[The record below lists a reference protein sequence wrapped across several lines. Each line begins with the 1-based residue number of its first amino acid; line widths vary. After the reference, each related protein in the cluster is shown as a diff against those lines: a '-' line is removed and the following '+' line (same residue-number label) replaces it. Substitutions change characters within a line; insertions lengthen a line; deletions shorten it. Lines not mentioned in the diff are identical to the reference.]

1 MESIRVSQRVLEPS
15 THRRRT
21 TGRTIALL
29 LAVAPAALVAAPRQT
44 IPLERGWQVRLA
56 PGDAAAKDH
65 PKAARWLPA
74 TVPGYVQTDL
84 IAARI
89 TPDPFVG
96 LNEATIQWVGR
107 SDWDY
112 RGVLNASPALL
123 ARGHVDLVFDGL
135 DTFAEVFVNG
145 TKLLAADNAHRRWR
159 ADAKPLLRAGANEI
173 RIAFKSPLGVLKP
186 VVAGIANPL
195 PGEYDSTAGDEP
207 EGRQTS
213 PYIRK
218 PKYHYGW
225 DWGPRI
231 LNVGPN
237 GAVKVDAWDDAQIET
252 LRVQQEAVT
261 PGEARLTV
269 EVLIVA
275 DRAATV
281 QVDATVTGPGGTPVR
296 ASRTVQVAAGENR
309 VAVPLAIADPQ
320 LWYPAG
326 YGAQPLY
333 TVTTDV
339 SLDGEIVDRQQRST
353 GIRTVELV
361 REKDAIGRGFLLKV
375 NGIPMF
381 AKGAN
386 LIPFDS
392 FGPGVTDARMRS
404 ILADAKAANMN
415 MIRIWG
421 GGMYLPDSFFDAAD
435 ALGLMIWSDFMFG
448 GAVTPYDRDFRET
461 VRIEAEEQVD
471 RVQAHPSIALWSGNN
486 EVLSGWETWSDRTA
500 FKARVGAEE
509 RERVGVGMA
518 ILFNQ
523 VLRDAAERRDADVPY
538 WPGSPSSNYDG
549 KPDQDGDG
557 DRHYWDVWGGK
568 KPATAYLDSCPRFM
582 SEYGLQAM
590 PDMATIAR
598 FAKPKD
604 YAIESPVMKAH
615 QKFLK
620 GEGQGR
626 LLDYIRMR
634 YREPRDFADFVY
646 LSQVMQA
653 DGIQLGALHHR
664 ACRPVTT
671 GSLYWQLN
679 DVWPG
684 ASWSSIDYYGRWK
697 ALHFAARRFF
707 APVAIAAARKESGST
722 SVSLISDATQP
733 VAARW
738 IVRTIDVTG
747 RELARRENAVSL
759 APLSA
764 TGVGTFTDA
773 DLFGT
778 ADRRTAFAVAELV
791 IDGRVASRSLV
802 SALPEKAMA
811 LPDPGFV
818 TRWSSAE
825 GRPSLTI
832 TATRLA
838 RALWIDFGTL
848 PVQASDNF
856 LDLLPGESVT
866 VTITG
871 KASTASLKRA
881 LRLRTLGAEKAK

>member
-1 MESIRVSQRVLEPS
+1 MSHLRLR
-15 THRRRT
+15 
-21 TGRTIALL
+21 GIALL
-29 LAVAPAALVAAPRQT
+29 LATVPAVLSAAPRET
-44 IPLERGWQVRLA
+44 VVLDKGWQLRLA

-74 TVPGYVQTDL
+74 RVPGYVQTDL
-84 IAARI
+84 IAAKL

-112 RGVLNASPALL
+112 RGQLTATPRLL

-135 DTFAEVFVNG
+135 DTFAEVSVNG
-145 TKLLAADNAHRRWR
+145 TRLLAADNAHRRWR
-159 ADAKPLLRAGANEI
+159 ADAKPLLKPGANEI
-173 RIAFKSPLGVLKP
+173 RIAFRSPLGVLKP
-186 VVAGIANPL
+186 VVANIANPL

-231 LNVGPN
+231 LNIGPN
-237 GAVKVDAWDDAQIET
+237 GAVRVDAWDDARIET

-261 PGEARLTV
+261 PAEARLTA
-269 EVLIVA
+269 EVVIVA

-281 QVDATVTGPGGTPVR
+281 QVAATVTAPDGTPVR
-296 ASRTVQVAAGENR
+296 ASRTVAVVPGENR
-309 VAVPLAIADPQ
+309 VAVPLTVADPQ

-333 TVTTDV
+333 TVAADV
-339 SLDGEIVDRQQRST
+339 TLDGERIDRAERST

-361 REKDAIGRGFLLKV
+361 REKDAQGRGFLLKV
-375 NGIPMF
+375 NGLPVF

-392 FGPGVTDARMRS
+392 FGPRVTDERMRA

-435 ALGLMIWSDFMFG
+435 ALGLMLWSDFMFG

-471 RVQAHPSIALWSGNN
+471 RVQAHPSIVLWSGNN

-500 FKARVGAEE
+500 FKKRVGPDEQ
-509 RERVGVGMA
+509 ERVGVGMA
-518 ILFNQ
+518 ILFDR

-538 WPGSPSSNYDG
+538 WPGSPSSNYEG

-590 PDMATIAR
+590 PVMATIAK
-598 FAKPKD
+598 FASPGD

-697 ALHFAARRFF
+697 ALHYAARRFF
-707 APVAIAAARKESGST
+707 APLAIAAARRDNGVT
-722 SVSLISDATQP
+722 TVSLISDATQA

-738 IVRTIDVTG
+738 TLRTIDVDG
-747 RELARRENAVSL
+747 RELARREQAVTL
-759 APLSA
+759 APLTA
-764 TGVGTFTDA
+764 TQVGTFSDA
-773 DLFGT
+773 DLFAA
-778 ADRRTAFAVAELV
+778 ADRTRSVAVAELV
-791 IDGRVASRSLV
+791 VDGRTVSRSLV
-802 SALPEKAMA
+802 SALPEKTMA
-811 LPDPGFV
+811 LPDPEIAV
-818 TRWSSAE
+818 RWSSVDGKPA
-825 GRPSLTI
+825 LTL
-832 TATRLA
+832 TPKRLA
-838 RALWIDFGTL
+838 RALWIGFGTL
-848 PVQASDNF
+848 DAQASDNF

-866 VTITG
+866 VTIDS
-871 KASTASLKRA
+871 KASAATLKRA
-881 LRLRTLGAEKAK
+881 LRLQTLGAAK

>member
-1 MESIRVSQRVLEPS
+1 MKHRSIHRSNVP
-15 THRRRT
+15 HRRTAR
-21 TGRTIALL
+21 RALVLL
-29 LAVAPAALVAAPRQT
+29 LAAAPAALWAAPRET
-44 IPLERGWQVRLA
+44 VTLDKGWTVRLA
-56 PGDAAAKDH
+56 SGDPATKDH
-65 PKAARWLPA
+65 PKAARWVPA

-84 IAARI
+84 IAARL
-89 TPDPFVG
+89 TPDPFTG

-112 RGVLNASPALL
+112 RGRLNATPAML
-123 ARGHVDLVFDGL
+123 ARDHLDLVFDGL

-145 TKLLAADNAHRRWR
+145 TKLLTADNAHRRWR
-159 ADAKPLLRAGANEI
+159 ADAKPLLKAGANEI
-173 RIAFKSPLGVLKP
+173 RIAFRSPLGVLKP
-186 VVAGIANPL
+186 MVAGIANPL

-207 EGRQTS
+207 AGRQTS

-231 LNVGPN
+231 INVGPN
-237 GAVKVDAWDDAQIET
+237 GPVRLDAWDDVRIDT

-261 PGEARLTV
+261 TAEARLSADVT
-269 EVLIVA
+269 LIA
-275 DRAATV
+275 DRDATV
-281 QVDATVTGPGGTPVR
+281 QVDAIVTGPDGVQVR
-296 ASRTVQVAAGENR
+296 ATRSVAVTAGENR
-309 VAVPLAIADPQ
+309 VSVPVAIPDPK

-333 TVTTDV
+333 TVATETR
-339 SLDGEIVDRQQRST
+339 LDGELIDTATRST

-392 FGPGVTDARMRS
+392 FAPRVTDARMAS
-404 ILADAKAANMN
+404 IMADAKAANMN

-421 GGMYLPDSFFDAAD
+421 GGHYLPDSFFDAAD
-435 ALGLMIWSDFMFG
+435 RLGLMIWSDFMFG
-448 GAVTPYDRDFRET
+448 GAVTPYDREFREN

-471 RVQAHPSIALWSGNN
+471 RVQAHPSIVLWSGNN

-500 FKARVGAEE
+500 FKARVGPEE

-549 KPDQDGDG
+549 KPDQDADG

-590 PDMATIAR
+590 PGMATVRA
-598 FAKPKD
+598 FAGPKD
-604 YAIESPVMKAH
+604 LAIESPVMKAH

-653 DGIQLGALHHR
+653 DGIAIGALHHR

-684 ASWSSIDYYGRWK
+684 ASWSSIDYFGRWK

-707 APVAIAAARKESGST
+707 APVAIAAGRRENGVT
-722 SVSLISDATQP
+722 EVTLISDRTVPAD
-733 VAARW
+733 ARW
-738 IVRTIDVTG
+738 TIRTIDVEG
-747 RELARRENAVSL
+747 RELAKREAAVTL

-764 TGVGTFTDA
+764 TKVALLSDA
-773 DLFGT
+773 DLFGD
-778 ADRRTAFAVAELV
+778 ADRTRSIAVAELTV
-791 IDGRVASRSLV
+791 DGAPVSRALV
-802 SALPEKAMA
+802 TAVPEKAMA
-811 LPDPGFV
+811 LPDPGLT
-818 TRWSSAE
+818 TRWSTVDGEPAV
-825 GRPSLTI
+825 TV

-838 RALWIDFGTL
+838 RALWIDFGVL

-866 VTITG
+866 VTVTG
-871 KASTASLKRA
+871 DASPAALKRA
-881 LRLRTLGAEKAK
+881 LRLRTLGTEITK